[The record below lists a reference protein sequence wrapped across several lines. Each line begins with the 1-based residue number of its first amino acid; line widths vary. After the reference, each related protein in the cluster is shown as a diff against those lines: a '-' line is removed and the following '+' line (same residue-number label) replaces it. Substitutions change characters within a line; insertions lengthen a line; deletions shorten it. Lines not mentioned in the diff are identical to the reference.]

1 LGDSAS
7 TIFSIHAND
16 FMADWRWNVLR
27 GYASRCIPVTKTG
40 RQLLR
45 IYLLD
50 PGIVLQEI
58 LIHSKK

>member
-1 LGDSAS
+1 
-7 TIFSIHAND
+7 
-16 FMADWRWNVLR
+16 MADWRWNVLR